1 MSMLNL
7 TGILVNTFRAPVRKG
22 AETGEVE
29 KDKLQLLGDV
39 LLNNGETRKD
49 LITITVPDS
58 RKYSGLEGTE
68 VNVAVGVF
76 SPAKG
81 QIVYFVSA

>member
-1 MSMLNL
+1 MSMLRL
-7 TGILVNTFRAPVRKG
+7 TGILVNTFRAPIRKG
-22 AETGEVE
+22 AEVGEVE

-39 LLNNGETRKD
+39 MLNNGETRKD

-58 RKYSGLEGTE
+58 RKYEGQEGTE
-68 VNVAVGVF
+68 FSIGVGAF

-81 QIVYFVSA
+81 QVVYFVTA